1 MATIVDID
9 KAEER
14 AQRALDG
21 MTYNRDQMARD
32 VVSMAAELRNWR
44 AAFERAKTRKAAAAD
59 DGTGFGSFAGAFD
72 DIFGDV
78 FGKR

>member
-9 KAEER
+9 KTEER
-14 AQRALDG
+14 AHRALDG

-32 VVSMAAELRNWR
+32 VVGMAAELRNWR
-44 AAFERAKTRKAAAAD
+44 AAFERAKTRKAAD

>member
-1 MATIVDID
+1 MAIIVDIE

-32 VVSMAAELRNWR
+32 TLGMAAELRNWR
-44 AAFERAKTRKAAAAD
+44 KASVINPVPRTTSLFSFVCALNSRSLMSNPSRA
-59 DGTGFGSFAGAFD
+59 
-72 DIFGDV
+72 V
-78 FGKR
+78 

>member
-32 VVSMAAELRNWR
+32 TLGMAAELRNWR
-44 AAFERAKTRKAAAAD
+44 KAFERAKTRSSEP
-59 DGTGFGSFAGAFD
+59 GFTGVFND
-72 DIFGDV
+72 LFGDV
-78 FGKR
+78 FGKQ